1 MELPETFE
9 IIRPSIVALG
19 SKLDLI
25 GGYPFP
31 TIVGTGFVVDER
43 GIILTNRHVAEALQ
57 GLPRHPETGAETA
70 VAFVFSEVIAENGE
84 HALRVNRI
92 EIKAY
97 SLMTRFDTAG
107 PFYGEAM
114 PDLAFLQLAVQG
126 LRPLQIASE
135 AHTLRV
141 GLAVATAGFPLG
153 TNALL
158 LNNKIV
164 QLTPLL
170 RHGIISSLYPFPCP
184 NPHGFT
190 VDIMIQ
196 GGASGSPIFLPH
208 EPLIVGM
215 LYGGYGEQF
224 EVDGR
229 QIQLDSNLTLA
240 LPGKLLCEALLQSM
254 PDIDRLDLSD
264 VPTLQSLSNDNLA

>member
-57 GLPRHPETGAETA
+57 SLPRHPETGEETA
-70 VAFVFSEVIAENGE
+70 VAFVFSEVNAENGE

-92 EIKAY
+92 EVKAY

-114 PDLAFLQLAVQG
+114 PDLAFLQLAVKG

-135 AHTLRV
+135 AYTLRV
-141 GLAVATAGFPLG
+141 GLTVATAGFPLG
-153 TNALL
+153 TDALL
-158 LNNKIV
+158 LNNRIV

-170 RHGIISSLYPFPCP
+170 RHGIVSSLYPFPCP

-190 VDIMIQ
+190 LDIMIQ
-196 GGASGSPIFLPH
+196 GGASGSPIFLRD
-208 EPLIVGM
+208 EPLVVGM
-215 LYGGYGEQF
+215 LYAGLGDSF
-224 EVDGR
+224 EVEGR
-229 QIQLDSNLTLA
+229 RIQIDTNITLA
-240 LPGKLLCEALLQSM
+240 LPGKLLGEALRQSM
-254 PDIDRLDLSD
+254 PDIEKLDLRD
-264 VPTLQSLSNDNLA
+264 VPTLESLSKD